1 MTPKE
6 LREKSLE
13 ELRTLKKDLSEELFR
28 LKLQAGTGQLE
39 KSHRLSELKKDIARV
54 LTVVGQKLALQAQ
67 K

>member
-13 ELRTLKKDLSEELFR
+13 ELRALKKDLSEELFR

-39 KSHRLSELKKDIARV
+39 KSHRLSEIKKNIARV
-54 LTVVGQKLALQAQ
+54 LTVLGQKLALQVQ